1 MMNIVDRTY
10 LDLLDRILAEGSTET
25 NRTGTDTISLFG
37 VSYRLPVSSQAFPI
51 LTHKKIQWRSLVVEM
66 IWYLSG
72 EPHIRNLQKYTKI
85 WDSWSDDRG
94 NLETAYGRFWRYYPV
109 PDYGQNLRVDGTN
122 YLINGES
129 SIDLDSSK
137 YQHIL
142 TIDPADGSTPLT
154 KHGDNSTSIPCFDQ
168 LRWVIDELKRNPRSR
183 RLHVTAWYPPN
194 ATTSRLPPCHHSFTL
209 NYQGGKLNLHL
220 QQRSSDHCV
229 GNPFNLTC
237 YSLLLLLICREVN
250 LEPGDFYHSITDAH
264 IYVDHIEPYR
274 TVARD
279 TYPLPQLDLTQ
290 LGDRSMFDL
299 TYDDIDRI
307 QLVNYQHGAFVKLPV
322 AV

>member
-1 MMNIVDRTY
+1 MNIVDRTY
-10 LDLLDRILAEGSTET
+10 LDLLDRILTEGSTET

-37 VSYRLPVSSQAFPI
+37 VSYRLPVSTKNFPI
-51 LTHKKIQWRSLVVEM
+51 LTHKKIHWRSLVAEL

-85 WDSWSDDRG
+85 WDAWSDERG

-109 PDYGQNLRVDGTN
+109 PEYSVLVHPDRTTDYLA
-122 YLINGES
+122 NGES
-129 SIDLDSSK
+129 SANLELSK
-137 YQHIL
+137 YRHL
-142 TIDPADGSTPLT
+142 LAVDPGNESNL
-154 KHGDNSTSIPCFDQ
+154 GGLISIPCFDQ
-168 LRWVIDELKRNPRSR
+168 FRWVIDELKCNPRSR
-183 RLHVTAWYPPN
+183 RLHITAWYPPN
-194 ATTSRLPPCHHSFTL
+194 ATMSRLPPCHHSFTL

-237 YSLLLLLICREVN
+237 YSLLLLLICREVQ
-250 LEPGDFYHSITDAH
+250 LEPGDLYHSITDVH
-264 IYVDHIEPYR
+264 IYIDHIEPYR
-274 TVARD
+274 AVARE
-279 TYPLPQLDLTQ
+279 THELPQLDLTQ

-307 QLVNYQHGAFVKLPV
+307 QLVDYQHGPFVKLPV